1 MKIDILFALPG
12 PRNSQA
18 PDKLLVVAAATEHED
33 PRQLA
38 GILSDVVD
46 GAVASGAYSVVRK
59 VTLELDESVV
69 LSMLQD
75 EPVRVVTSMPT
86 PARLDRS
93 MLH

>member
-12 PRNSQA
+12 ARNSLA

-46 GAVASGAYSVVRK
+46 SAIASGAYSAVRK

-69 LSMLQD
+69 LSMLRD

-86 PARLDRS
+86 PVRLDRS